1 MAVGVLVVGHVAD
14 GYGVLL
20 LDVGQE
26 WALVVGDEVVDAVV
40 VGDPEGHAEDARGL
54 GRGTL
59 HLLDGNAVQG
69 RQLAE
74 LELQLIALGDLEVPP
89 PVPDPFREGDLI
101 CLANE
106 PVSCSASRK
115 I

>member
-1 MAVGVLVVGHVAD
+1 MGHVAD
-14 GYGVLL
+14 GHGVLL

-26 WALVVGDEVVDAVV
+26 WALVVGYEVVDAVV
-40 VGDPEGHAEDARGL
+40 VGNPEGHAEDARGL

-69 RQLAE
+69 GQLAE

-101 CLANE
+101 CLENVC
-106 PVSCSASRK
+106 VSC
-115 I
+115 